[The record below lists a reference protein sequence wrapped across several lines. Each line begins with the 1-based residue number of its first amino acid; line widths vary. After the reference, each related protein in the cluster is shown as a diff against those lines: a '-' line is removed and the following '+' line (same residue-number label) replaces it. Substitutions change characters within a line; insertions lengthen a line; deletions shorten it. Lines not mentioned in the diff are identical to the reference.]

1 MFPLYN
7 IFGFGGYDMF
17 RSTRQNRPASGE
29 RAIVEGMDGDGGLF
43 VPKVLPALSL
53 DELYS
58 LDYRGLSSRI
68 LGAYFPGFAEE
79 KIKRIVSEAY
89 DGRFAVPEVVNLREA
104 GGVYFLELFHGPT
117 LAFKDIALSV
127 LPSLYMESKKKMGSD
142 KGTLFLTATS
152 GDTGSAALAAFSGMP
167 EVASVVL
174 YPENG
179 VGSIQECQMLRYS
192 EGRSLAVA
200 YDGDFDAI
208 QGFVKRV
215 MTDKD
220 ILGRDIDLASANS
233 INIGRLIPQVAYYF
247 YAYARLVSDGAI
259 KAGEK
264 INFVVPT
271 GNFGNVFA
279 GYFARRMGLPV
290 GRLICALNR
299 NRSLGKLF
307 KTGRFRRR
315 KRLIKTITP
324 AMDILVPSNLERLL
338 YYAAGE
344 ESEAVLE
351 LTRSLRTRG
360 AFRIPGPALA
370 GMNGFASYWASEK
383 DTLSAI
389 NYVYSRHGYL
399 IDPHTA
405 VGYHA
410 YLQYKSRARDKTK
423 TVILATA
430 HPFKFPATVLK
441 ALGKDC
447 DDEFLGL
454 EVLSGITGIETSA
467 SLTGLEKYRA
477 RKSVWTADS
486 AESKLKARLKACG
499 LR

>member
-17 RSTRQNRPASGE
+17 RARAKTAPQAEAGNR
-29 RAIVEGMDGDGGLF
+29 RGMDGDGGLF
-43 VPKVLPALSL
+43 VQSFPPCL
-53 DELYS
+53 DSFIPWITGVFRPES
-58 LDYRGLSSRI
+58 WERISQVCRG
-68 LGAYFPGFAEE
+68 EN
-79 KIKRIVSEAY
+79 KRIVSEAY
-89 DGRFAVPEVVNLREA
+89 DGRFAVPEVVNLRKA

-247 YAYARLVSDGAI
+247 YAYAQLVSDGAI

-324 AMDILVPSNLERLL
+324 AMDILVRQIWNGFVLRGGKRARLF
-338 YYAAGE
+338 GT
-344 ESEAVLE
+344 
-351 LTRSLRTRG
+351 TRSLGRG
-360 AFRIPGPALA
+360 RFRIPGPALA
-370 GMNGFASYWASEK
+370 GMNGFASYWA
-383 DTLSAI
+383 T
-389 NYVYSRHGYL
+389 RR
-399 IDPHTA
+399 T
-405 VGYHA
+405 
-410 YLQYKSRARDKTK
+410 R
-423 TVILATA
+423 
-430 HPFKFPATVLK
+430 FP
-441 ALGKDC
+441 
-447 DDEFLGL
+447 
-454 EVLSGITGIETSA
+454 
-467 SLTGLEKYRA
+467 
-477 RKSVWTADS
+477 
-486 AESKLKARLKACG
+486 
-499 LR
+499 